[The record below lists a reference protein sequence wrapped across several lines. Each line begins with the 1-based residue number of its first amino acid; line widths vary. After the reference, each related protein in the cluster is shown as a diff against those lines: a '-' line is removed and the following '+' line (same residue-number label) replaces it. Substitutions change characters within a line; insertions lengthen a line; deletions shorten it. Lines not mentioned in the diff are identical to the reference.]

1 MKDESK
7 SNRILCLYDEL
18 RAGKAIDK
26 AAWAKAHN
34 VCERS
39 VRRDLDTIQQY
50 LCDKSRSDADLE
62 DMNLIRRKGKGKY
75 GIANLENSFLSEGEL
90 LAICKILIESRAFSK
105 DTLQSLVERL
115 LQSVVSA
122 EGKDRIQ
129 AYISN
134 ELFNYQTPA
143 HKDLEGGFLWTIAQ
157 AIENRRIVT
166 FGYTKM
172 GAKNPVR
179 RRIRPVG
186 ILFSEYYFYLM
197 GIEDSDEGEEQFKK
211 SGPRSYRIDRM
222 TKLKATDDA
231 FKLPY
236 SERFK
241 EGEYKNRVQFMYGG
255 EVYTVTLQYF
265 GPSVEAVLDRLPTAQ
280 ITEEGNGT
288 YTIRAEV
295 AGPGILMWLL
305 SQGSLINVV
314 APSWLREKWLGEMKK
329 ILERETG
336 K

>member
-7 SNRILCLYDEL
+7 SNRILSLYDEL
-18 RAGKAIDK
+18 RTGKAIDK

-50 LCDKSRSDADLE
+50 LSEKNRSDE
-62 DMNLIRRKGKGKY
+62 DIEDTNFIRRKGKGRY
-75 GIANLENSFLSEGEL
+75 GIANLETSFLNEGEL
-90 LAICKILIESRAFSK
+90 LAICKILIESRAFGK
-105 DTLQSLVERL
+105 EKLQSLLERL
-115 LQSVVSA
+115 LQSVISE
-122 EGKDRIQ
+122 EGSERIQ
-129 AYISN
+129 GYISN
-134 ELFNYQTPA
+134 ELFNYLTPA
-143 HKDLEGGFLWTIAQ
+143 HKDPEGGILWAIAQ
-157 AIENRRIVT
+157 AIENRNIIV
-166 FGYTKM
+166 FSYTKM
-172 GAKNPVR
+172 GTKTPAK

-197 GIEDSDEGEEQFKK
+197 GIEDSDEGEKQFQKT
-211 SGPRSYRIDRM
+211 GPRSYRLDRIS
-222 TKLKATDDA
+222 KLKTTEDT

-265 GPSVEAVLDRLPTAQ
+265 GPSVEAVLDRLPTAK
-280 ITEEGNGT
+280 ITEEEKGT

-305 SQGSLINVV
+305 SQGSRINVLSP
-314 APSWLREKWLGEMKK
+314 AWLREKWLGEMRA
-329 ILERETG
+329 ILDRES
-336 K
+336 